1 MEDKIKKAKELGAIK
16 SASHGDLVVFFR
28 EPSRMALGIAMAEID
43 RDVVKACEIIYYDAC
58 IAEVSDLEAYA
69 KDTALFMGI
78 IPLLQSLVSV
88 KKSLYTTL

>member
-1 MEDKIKKAKELGAIK
+1 MEDKTVKAKELGAIRK
-16 SASHGDLVVFFR
+16 AEHGDLVVFFR

-43 RDVVKACEIIYYDAC
+43 RDVVKACEIIFYDAC
-58 IAEVSDLEAYA
+58 IAEVSDMDTYA

-78 IPLLQSLVSV
+78 IPLLQSLVTV